1 MPKGPNRKTVTDDA
15 FSVQQGPRRHL
26 GKIGGVDFAGP
37 TDAESDILFEWDLYN
52 SRLQAEQSAPDLNAL
67 EKVFQDMASSLEK
80 ALINVRPFTKAAGRG
95 LAQQEF
101 NATVNDLLR
110 DAELEPT
117 YFKETVATVLLET
130 DRLATIGRVL
140 SLKLAERIERKEYR
154 VPSGPALRADF
165 YRSLHRTLSHHG
177 LDTGVGVNS
186 LIVELV
192 LDLQGKASDYADPM
206 ARRRKDLATEIAL
219 AVKPRRGG

>member
-1 MPKGPNRKTVTDDA
+1 MPKGPNRKVVTDDA
-15 FSVQQGPRRHL
+15 FLVQQGPRRHL
-26 GKIGGVDFAGP
+26 GKIGGIDFAGL
-37 TDAESDILFEWDLYN
+37 TDAERDILFEWDLYS
-52 SRLQAEQSAPDLNAL
+52 SRLQAEQNAPDLRAL
-67 EKVFQDMASSLEK
+67 EKVFQKMASSLEQT
-80 ALINVRPFTKAAGRG
+80 LLNLRPFTKAAGRG

-101 NATVNDLLR
+101 NATVSDLLR

-117 YFKETVATVLLET
+117 YFKETVATVLLEL
-130 DRLATIGRVL
+130 DRLATIARVL
-140 SLKLAERIERKEYR
+140 SLKLAERIERKKYH

-177 LDTGVGVNS
+177 LDTGVGENS

-206 ARRRKDLATEIAL
+206 ARRRKDLATEIKL
-219 AVKPRRGG
+219 AVKPRKGG